1 MEKAKTPRRTK
12 NIPKFKWSY
21 PFHAIP
27 NEIVVPSPF
36 GIYSPKE
43 KLDYHKEPLILRYG
57 EKLEMRISGR
67 QLNIKDQDVF
77 IALTELAAEYK
88 SLDFTTSVNE
98 LCRKLK
104 RPYAETSKES
114 IRKSLR
120 RLREALVETVSFD
133 DDGKEENAEWI
144 IGGMISEAA
153 RNRNDQIHVKLD
165 SSFNRLF
172 GKRFLTSFDSQ
183 YRLSLK
189 GSVAKQLY
197 LFYQRHVSARKK
209 QTRQTHKIGLKKLC
223 GLIGLGIDKNLP
235 LYSKRYQIKKGCE
248 ELIRQGYLKS
258 YDWKPNDILY
268 VVFDKQWLEGRKQ
281 QVEQKK
287 KTGPKKI
294 ESKPPTTQKGQK
306 SSFLKYIEKEVS
318 IEFKNNIELAN
329 SNIKKIQAVVKA
341 LNDDTIFK
349 KFVGWMKKQHSDGEG
364 WLKIIHYSTLDPG
377 NDVFASFMAQV
388 DLTMPMA
395 QKIDRHFKLLTE
407 SPEEKRQREVREL
420 KEREEQEREAQEYKE
435 REDWAYSCVKD
446 NLRDLKEQDIEK
458 LNIHDIMNEHK
469 NKHGE
474 SWRIVFEK
482 LVKDVEKKYQSDEA
496 AKHMRRASYIMLFRM
511 MRDL

>member
-43 KLDYHKEPLILRYG
+43 KLDYHKEPLILSYG

-67 QLNIKDQDVF
+67 KLNIKDQDVF
-77 IALTELAAEYK
+77 IALTELATECN
-88 SLDFTTSVNE
+88 SLDFTTTVNE

-133 DDGKEENAEWI
+133 DGQEENAEWI

-189 GSVAKQLY
+189 GNVAKQLY

-209 QTRQTHKIGLKKLC
+209 HTRQTHKIGVQKLC

-248 ELIRQGYLKS
+248 ELIRQGDLKS
-258 YDWKPNDILY
+258 YDLKPNDIVN
-268 VVFDKQWLEGRKQ
+268 VVFDKKWLGGRKQ
-281 QVEQKK
+281 PVEQKK

-294 ESKPPTTQKGQK
+294 ESKAPTTQKEQK
-306 SSFLKYIEKEVS
+306 NRSLEFIEDRIGV
-318 IEFKNNIELAN
+318 EFKSNIGLAN
-329 SNIKKIQAVVKA
+329 SNIKKIQAVGKA
-341 LNDDTIFK
+341 LNDDSIFK

-364 WLKIIHYSTLDPG
+364 WLKTIHYSTLDPG

-388 DLTMPMA
+388 DLKMPRTH
-395 QKIDRHFKLLTE
+395 KIDRHFKLLTE

-435 REDWAYSCVKD
+435 REDWAYSCVKN
-446 NLRDLKEQDIEK
+446 NLRDLNEQDIEK
-458 LNIHDIMNEHK
+458 LKIHDIMHELK
-469 NKHGE
+469 NKHRE
-474 SWRIVFEK
+474 SWRIIFEK
-482 LVKDVEKKYQSDEA
+482 FVKDVEKKYQSDKA
-496 AKHMRRASYIMLFRM
+496 AKPMRRASYFILFRM
-511 MRDL
+511 MRES